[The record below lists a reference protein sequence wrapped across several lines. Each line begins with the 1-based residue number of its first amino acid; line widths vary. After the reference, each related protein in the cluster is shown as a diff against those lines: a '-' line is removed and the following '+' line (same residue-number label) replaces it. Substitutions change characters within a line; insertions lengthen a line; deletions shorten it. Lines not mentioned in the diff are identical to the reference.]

1 MDAESAGHVQ
11 LLAIFHY
18 VLAGLAAL
26 FAILPGFYVGIGW
39 AMLTGAFAFGGKS
52 ANPPPPQVGW
62 LFVAIGVLMMIVA
75 LGFAVL
81 VALAGRFLARRRHWT
96 YCLVIAA
103 LSCAFFPLGT
113 ALGVFTILVL
123 SKPQVRAA
131 FGQGLT

>member
-18 VLAGLAAL
+18 VLAGLGLL
-26 FAILPGFYVGIGW
+26 FSILPAFYVAIGW
-39 AMLTGAFAFGGKS
+39 AMLTGAFAFGGRV

-62 LFVAIGVLMMIVA
+62 LFVAFGVAMMIVA
-75 LGFAVL
+75 LGFVVL
-81 VALAGRFLARRRHWT
+81 LALAGRFLARRRHWT